1 MKKHLSKVTAI
12 VSGVF
17 GLVFIILLLVTAF
30 GGLDASDFDNR
41 LVKVLLFVFGGC
53 YLATTIAT
61 VLFEFADRM
70 PVREIQVSQSGKGG
84 VRVTPAVIRKLVR
97 KHLREL
103 DGIRYRR
110 MGLYLTEY
118 GVRLDISVGC
128 SEGRRAEETGKLVQ
142 ELVADVC
149 AHELD
154 LEFCAINVRVST
166 FGSDY
171 KPDMDKLAEAAEA
184 EPTLDVPDGPV
195 SDEPE
200 PEYIDL
206 DARAAEAH
214 AAEAATEGKAAP
226 EEKVT
231 EQESE
236 AEEKAEPEEKS
247 EEPTIEETE
256 YKA

>member
-97 KHLREL
+97 KPLREL
-103 DGIRYRR
+103 DEATCAQMMALIAMTEPCLESTDALPARNRANVVTSVRNVPPSASRTARSASRVSLSSQKIR
-110 MGLYLTEY
+110 L
-118 GVRLDISVGC
+118 RLPVPSLSAAQALSAASASLSVGAPMMSAIFPC
-128 SEGRRAEETGKLVQ
+128 LPPGPSNGAGDRFAIVLPYYIIFFRPFEIFRKKIPVCFLQTAKNNCFHCFH
-142 ELVADVC
+142 LVA
-149 AHELD
+149 
-154 LEFCAINVRVST
+154 
-166 FGSDY
+166 
-171 KPDMDKLAEAAEA
+171 
-184 EPTLDVPDGPV
+184 
-195 SDEPE
+195 
-200 PEYIDL
+200 
-206 DARAAEAH
+206 
-214 AAEAATEGKAAP
+214 
-226 EEKVT
+226 
-231 EQESE
+231 
-236 AEEKAEPEEKS
+236 
-247 EEPTIEETE
+247 
-256 YKA
+256 